1 MAGKNNK
8 KGRGSGGTISSAPPK
23 PSGMKVNQFQEASRN
38 AQQRAGRMESRI
50 GLKVRQAIA
59 DTNKPIP
66 KRPLR
71 GKALLEAKKARARQ
85 GTLTFARDQ
94 VSGRVSANAMA
105 YAREARMRIRP
116 TSSQYS
122 APATRLY

>member
-1 MAGKNNK
+1 
-8 KGRGSGGTISSAPPK
+8 
-23 PSGMKVNQFQEASRN
+23 MKVNQFQEASRN